1 MRATTTAMKKF
12 DMLSLSGVVVA
23 IAAVLLGQHLEGGS
37 IVSLLNG
44 PAILIV
50 VGGSIGATMLQSP
63 LPTFV
68 RAMNMLVW
76 VVRPPVFRAE
86 AQMREIVK
94 WAQLARREG
103 LLGLEDVVE
112 SVRNPYT
119 RKGLQLVIDGND
131 PESIRETL
139 ELDAMSRE
147 CRDMNAA
154 KVIDGM
160 GGYAPTLGILGA
172 VMGLI
177 QVMNNL
183 ADPAMLGQGIAVAFV
198 ATVYGVGLANLVFLP
213 AANKLKALVRE
224 ESRFKELVTVGIL
237 AIATGDNPRMVEMRL
252 QGLLA

>member
-1 MRATTTAMKKF
+1 MRKF
-12 DMLSLSGVVVA
+12 DLLSLSGVVVA
-23 IAAVLLGQHLEGGS
+23 LVAVLLGQHLEGGRLS
-37 IVSLLNG
+37 ALLNG

-63 LPTFV
+63 LPIFV
-68 RAMNMLVW
+68 RAMRMLIW
-76 VVRPPVFRAE
+76 VVRPPQMQAE
-86 AQMREIVK
+86 AQMKEIIR

-103 LLGLEDVVE
+103 LLGLEGVVE
-112 SVRNPYT
+112 TVRNAYA

-131 PESIRETL
+131 PETIRETL
-139 ELDAMSRE
+139 ELDTLARE
-147 CRDMNAA
+147 RRDLNAA
-154 KVIDGM
+154 KVIDGI

-183 ADPAMLGQGIAVAFV
+183 ADPAMLGEGIAVAFV

-224 ESRFKELVTVGIL
+224 ESRLQELVTIGIM
-237 AIATGDNPRMVEMRL
+237 AIAAGDNPRVVEARL
-252 QGLLA
+252 QGLIV

>member
-1 MRATTTAMKKF
+1 MRKF
-12 DMLSLSGVVVA
+12 DLLSLGGVTVA
-23 IAAVLLGQHLEGGS
+23 IVAVLLGQHLEGGS

-68 RAMNMLVW
+68 RAMTMLVW
-76 VVRPPVFRAE
+76 VVRPPTIRAE

-112 SVRNPYT
+112 SVRDAYA

-131 PESIRETL
+131 PEAIRETL
-139 ELDAMSRE
+139 ELDAMARE
-147 CRDMNAA
+147 RRDMNAA

-237 AIATGDNPRMVEMRL
+237 AIATGDNPRMVELRL

>member
-1 MRATTTAMKKF
+1 MKKF
-12 DMLSLSGVVVA
+12 DLLSLSGVTVA
-23 IAAVLLGQHLEGGS
+23 IVAVLLGQHLEGGS
-37 IVSLLNG
+37 VTTLLNG

-63 LPTFV
+63 LPVFV
-68 RAMNMLVW
+68 RAMSMLVW
-76 VVRPPVFRAE
+76 VVRPPLIQPE
-86 AQMREIVK
+86 TQLKEIVR

-112 SVRNPYT
+112 SVRDAYA

-131 PESIRETL
+131 PETIRETL
-139 ELDAMSRE
+139 ELDAMARE
-147 CRDMNAA
+147 RHDLNAA

-177 QVMNNL
+177 EVMNNL
-183 ADPAMLGQGIAVAFV
+183 ADPALLGQGIAVAFV

-213 AANKLKALVRE
+213 TANKLKALVRE
-224 ESRFKELVTVGIL
+224 QSRIKELVTVGIM
-237 AIATGDNPRMVEMRL
+237 AIAAGDNPRSVEARL
-252 QGLLA
+252 QGLIV

>member
-1 MRATTTAMKKF
+1 MKKF
-12 DMLSLSGVVVA
+12 DLLSLCGVTVA
-23 IAAVLLGQHLEGGS
+23 MVAVLLGQHLEGGS
-37 IVSLLNG
+37 VTTLLNG

-63 LPTFV
+63 LPVFV
-68 RAMNMLVW
+68 RAMSMLVW
-76 VVRPPVFRAE
+76 VVRPPQVQAE
-86 AQMREIVK
+86 TQLKEIVR

-112 SVRNPYT
+112 SVRDAYA

-131 PESIRETL
+131 PETIRETL
-139 ELDAMSRE
+139 ELDAMARE
-147 CRDMNAA
+147 RHDLNAA
-154 KVIDGM
+154 KVIDSM

-177 QVMNNL
+177 EVMNNL

-224 ESRFKELVTVGIL
+224 QSRVKELVTVGIM
-237 AIATGDNPRMVEMRL
+237 AIAAGDNPRSVEARL
-252 QGLLA
+252 QGLIV

>member
-1 MRATTTAMKKF
+1 MKKF
-12 DMLSLSGVVVA
+12 DLLSLSGVTVA
-23 IAAVLLGQHLEGGS
+23 IIAVLLGQHLEGGS
-37 IVSLLNG
+37 VTTLLNG

-63 LPTFV
+63 LPVFV
-68 RAMNMLVW
+68 RAMSMLVW
-76 VVRPPVFRAE
+76 VIRPPQIAAE
-86 AQMREIVK
+86 AQMKEIIR

-103 LLGLEDVVE
+103 LLGLENVVE
-112 SVRNPYT
+112 SVRDVYA

-131 PESIRETL
+131 PETIRETL
-139 ELDAMSRE
+139 ELDAMTRE
-147 CRDMNAA
+147 RHDLNAA

-198 ATVYGVGLANLVFLP
+198 ATVYGVGLANLVFIP
-213 AANKLKALVRE
+213 TANKLKALVRE
-224 ESRFKELVTVGIL
+224 ESRLKELVTVGVM
-237 AIATGDNPRMVEMRL
+237 AIAAGDNPRVVEARL
-252 QGLLA
+252 QGLIL

>member
-1 MRATTTAMKKF
+1 MKKF
-12 DMLSLSGVVVA
+12 DLLSLSGVAVA
-23 IAAVLLGQHLEGGS
+23 VIAVLLGQHLEGGS
-37 IVSLLNG
+37 VTTLLNG

-63 LPTFV
+63 LPVFV
-68 RAMNMLVW
+68 RAMSMLVW
-76 VVRPPVFRAE
+76 VVRPPLIQPE
-86 AQMREIVK
+86 TQLKEIVR

-112 SVRNPYT
+112 SVRDAYA

-131 PESIRETL
+131 PETIRETL
-139 ELDAMSRE
+139 ELDAMARE
-147 CRDMNAA
+147 RHDLNAA

-177 QVMNNL
+177 EVMNNL
-183 ADPAMLGQGIAVAFV
+183 ADPALLGQGIAVAFV

-213 AANKLKALVRE
+213 TANKLKALVRE
-224 ESRFKELVTVGIL
+224 QSRIKELVTVGIM
-237 AIATGDNPRMVEMRL
+237 AIAAGDNPRSVEARL
-252 QGLLA
+252 QGLIV

>member
-1 MRATTTAMKKF
+1 MKNF
-12 DMLSLSGVVVA
+12 DLLSLSGVTVA
-23 IAAVLLGQHLEGGS
+23 LVAVLLGQHLEGGS
-37 IVSLLNG
+37 VVTLLNG

-63 LPTFV
+63 LPVFV
-68 RAMNMLVW
+68 RAMSMLVW
-76 VVRPPVFRAE
+76 VIRPPQMQAE
-86 AQMREIVK
+86 KQMKEIVR

-103 LLGLEDVVE
+103 LLGLEEVVE
-112 SVRNPYT
+112 TVRDAYA

-131 PESIRETL
+131 PETIRETM
-139 ELDAMSRE
+139 ELDAMARE
-147 CRDMNAA
+147 RHDMNAA

-177 QVMNNL
+177 EVMNNL

-198 ATVYGVGLANLVFLP
+198 ATVYGVGLANLVLIP

-224 ESRFKELVTVGIL
+224 QARHKELVTVGIM
-237 AIATGDNPRMVEMRL
+237 AIAAGDNPRTVEARL
-252 QGLLA
+252 QGLIV

>member
-1 MRATTTAMKKF
+1 MKKF
-12 DMLSLSGVVVA
+12 DLLSLSGVTVA
-23 IAAVLLGQHLEGGS
+23 IVAVLLGQHLEGGS
-37 IVSLLNG
+37 VTTLLNG

-63 LPTFV
+63 LPVFV
-68 RAMNMLVW
+68 RAMSMLVW
-76 VVRPPVFRAE
+76 VVRPPLVQPE
-86 AQMREIVK
+86 TQLKEIVR

-112 SVRNPYT
+112 SVRDAYA

-131 PESIRETL
+131 PETIRETL
-139 ELDAMSRE
+139 ELDAMARE
-147 CRDMNAA
+147 RHDLNAA

-172 VMGLI
+172 VLGLI
-177 QVMNNL
+177 EVMNNL

-213 AANKLKALVRE
+213 TANKLKALVRE
-224 ESRFKELVTVGIL
+224 QSRIKELVTVGIM
-237 AIATGDNPRMVEMRL
+237 AIAAGDNPRSVEARL
-252 QGLLA
+252 QGLIV

>member
-1 MRATTTAMKKF
+1 M
-12 DMLSLSGVVVA
+12 
-23 IAAVLLGQHLEGGS
+23 
-37 IVSLLNG
+37 VSLLNG

-68 RAMNMLVW
+68 RAMTMLVW
-76 VVRPPVFRAE
+76 VVRPPTIRAE

-112 SVRNPYT
+112 SVRDAYA

-139 ELDAMSRE
+139 ELDAMARE
-147 CRDMNAA
+147 RRDMNAA

-183 ADPAMLGQGIAVAFV
+183 ADPAMLGEGIAVAFV

-237 AIATGDNPRMVEMRL
+237 AIAAGDNPRMVELRL

>member
-1 MRATTTAMKKF
+1 MKNF
-12 DMLSLSGVVVA
+12 DLLSLSGVTVA
-23 IAAVLLGQHLEGGS
+23 LVAVLLGQHLEGGS
-37 IVSLLNG
+37 VMTLLNG

-63 LPTFV
+63 LPVFV
-68 RAMNMLVW
+68 RAMSMLVW
-76 VVRPPVFRAE
+76 VIRPPQMQAE
-86 AQMREIVK
+86 KQMKEIVR

-103 LLGLEDVVE
+103 LLGLEEVVE
-112 SVRNPYT
+112 SVRDAYA

-131 PESIRETL
+131 PETIRETL
-139 ELDAMSRE
+139 ELDAMARE
-147 CRDMNAA
+147 RHDMNAA

-177 QVMNNL
+177 EVMNNL

-198 ATVYGVGLANLVFLP
+198 ATVYGVGLANLVLIP

-224 ESRFKELVTVGIL
+224 QARHKELVTVGIM
-237 AIATGDNPRMVEMRL
+237 AIAAGDNPRTVEARL
-252 QGLLA
+252 QGLIV

>member
-1 MRATTTAMKKF
+1 MKNF

-37 IVSLLNG
+37 ILSLLNG

-63 LPTFV
+63 LPTFI

-112 SVRNPYT
+112 SVRNPYA

-147 CRDMNAA
+147 RRDMNAA

>member
-1 MRATTTAMKKF
+1 MKKF
-12 DMLSLSGVVVA
+12 DLLSLSGVTVA
-23 IAAVLLGQHLEGGS
+23 IVAVLLGQHLEGGS
-37 IVSLLNG
+37 VTTLLNG

-63 LPTFV
+63 LPVFV
-68 RAMNMLVW
+68 RAMSMLVW
-76 VVRPPVFRAE
+76 VVRPPLIQPE
-86 AQMREIVK
+86 TQLKEIVR

-112 SVRNPYT
+112 SVRDAYA

-131 PESIRETL
+131 PETIRETL
-139 ELDAMSRE
+139 ELDAMARE
-147 CRDMNAA
+147 RHDLNAA

-177 QVMNNL
+177 EVMNNL
-183 ADPAMLGQGIAVAFV
+183 ADPALLGQGIAVAFV

-213 AANKLKALVRE
+213 TANKLNALVRE
-224 ESRFKELVTVGIL
+224 QSRIKELVTVGIM
-237 AIATGDNPRMVEMRL
+237 AIAAGDNPRSVEARL
-252 QGLLA
+252 QGLIV